1 MSSSDSSNGSSS
13 NGSSNKGSSSNAS
26 SENGSKE
33 QRILRMVKKV
43 LTDVAKDTVT
53 PPELKHPLSQQ
64 TIQSIRECLQL
75 ITAREQELQAE
86 AGTESS
92 ARPHFIDEPQ
102 KNVAV
107 NITPIKKNEKK
118 EEK

>member
-1 MSSSDSSNGSSS
+1 MSSTDSNGM
-13 NGSSNKGSSSNAS
+13 
-26 SENGSKE
+26 SKE

-53 PPELKHPLSQQ
+53 PPELKHPLSPQ

-75 ITAREQELQAE
+75 ITAREQELLAE
-86 AGTESS
+86 AGAESRD
-92 ARPHFIDEPQ
+92 RPHFIDEPQ

-107 NITPIKKNEKK
+107 NITPLRKKDNNDESA
-118 EEK
+118 

>member
-1 MSSSDSSNGSSS
+1 MSPSDSNGI
-13 NGSSNKGSSSNAS
+13 
-26 SENGSKE
+26 SKE

-86 AGTESS
+86 AGEESR

-107 NITPIKKNEKK
+107 NITPLHKK
-118 EEK
+118 EKNDE

>member
-1 MSSSDSSNGSSS
+1 MSSSDSSNGSSNS
-13 NGSSNKGSSSNAS
+13 GS

-75 ITAREQELQAE
+75 ITAREQELQIE
-86 AGTESS
+86 SGTETS

-102 KNVAV
+102 KNVSV
-107 NITPIKKNEKK
+107 NITPINKNEKK
-118 EEK
+118 DGK

>member
-1 MSSSDSSNGSSS
+1 MSASDSNDTSTEQSA
-13 NGSSNKGSSSNAS
+13 K
-26 SENGSKE
+26 EQLSKE

-64 TIQSIRECLQL
+64 TIQSIRECLQM
-75 ITAREQELQAE
+75 ITAREQELLEQ
-86 AGTESS
+86 AGTPSA

-107 NITPIKKNEKK
+107 NITPLRKKDSKDDQ
-118 EEK
+118 